1 MVREMAL
8 LEEETLE
15 VGDVDLLWAVLLRWA
30 VVPHM
35 AHHPFPEPPSTDLLP
50 QALHHTLGD
59 HLWDFHLRSGA
70 PHLQCIVALL
80 WVCLLQDL
88 HQWCMGHQSSV
99 HLQDF
104 LQQDHHL
111 SLGLMSTQLSSLL
124 ALL

>member
-8 LEEETLE
+8 REEETLE

-30 VVPHM
+30 EVPHM
-35 AHHPFPEPPSTDLLP
+35 AHHPFPEPLSTDLLP
-50 QALHHTLGD
+50 QA
-59 HLWDFHLRSGA
+59 
-70 PHLQCIVALL
+70 PHLQCIAALL

-88 HQWCMGHQSSV
+88 HQWCMGHHSSV

-104 LQQDHHL
+104 LQQDHHQ
-111 SLGLMSTQLSSLL
+111 SLGLMSTQLSSPL